1 MKNLFIILL
10 SFCFLLLF
18 KCSKENPEII
28 PTQNMT
34 INIEHSA
41 SGWELYSWKIEDHWK
56 YSILIGTNR
65 VKTYDEVTTS
75 KIMVTGEEK
84 LKEILKLFPEG
95 EHFTWIGQ
103 GWLERCWQ
111 SDYKNLVL
119 PPEIILE
126 DIKQFCNEMKLILYV
141 TD

>member
-1 MKNLFIILL
+1 MKKIFVIFL
-10 SFCFLLLF
+10 SLCVLLLF
-18 KCSKENPEII
+18 RCSRDNSEII
-28 PTQNMT
+28 PTQNT
-34 INIEHSA
+34 THNIEHSA
-41 SGWELYSWKIEDHWK
+41 SGWELYSWKMEDHWK

-65 VKTYDEVTTS
+65 LKTYEEVITS
-75 KIMVTGEEK
+75 NILATGEGK

-95 EHFTWIGQ
+95 ENITWIGQ

-111 SDYKNLVL
+111 SDYKNLEL

-126 DIKQFCNEMKLILYV
+126 DIKQYCNEMKIILYV

>member
-1 MKNLFIILL
+1 MKNLFVIFL

-18 KCSKENPEII
+18 RCSKDNSVII
-28 PTQNMT
+28 STQNT
-34 INIEHSA
+34 TNEIEHSL
-41 SGWELYSWKIEDHWK
+41 SGWELYSWEIEDHWK

-65 VKTYDEVTTS
+65 LKTYEEVTNS
-75 KIMVTGEEK
+75 KILVTGEEK
-84 LKEILKLFPEG
+84 LKEILGLLPEG
-95 EHFTWIGQ
+95 EYIAWIGQ

-111 SDYKNLVL
+111 SDYKNLEL

-126 DIKQFCNEMKLILYV
+126 DIKQYCNEMKLILYV